1 MDGAPLLASS
11 GDIDGEDIDGAP
23 VSLVGGGGDDEEEDV
38 DGEPVNL
45 LGGAYDSDD
54 SDAMYFEARGI
65 SHATARE
72 ILWCATCGE
81 GLTDPPDDDY
91 WNVHEPEVCAKYCL
105 PCESF
110 GPAYE
115 Y

>member
-1 MDGAPLLASS
+1 VECMAYALRRRQKARAEEEEE
-11 GDIDGEDIDGAP
+11 GEDG
-23 VSLVGGGGDDEEEDV
+23 
-38 DGEPVNL
+38 
-45 LGGAYDSDD
+45 YDSDD

-65 SHATARE
+65 SPATARE